1 MERSAGQNNSL
12 IFFRDHG
19 ILQNVLV
26 FVCVCGIFRYS
37 TVLTIHLFAC
47 FFLVRS
53 DVNVNFDVI
62 FGPAYKGIPLGAI
75 VSSALYA
82 QYGVNVDFTYNRK
95 EIKDHG
101 EGGQLVGASMSNKR
115 VLIIDDVITAGT
127 AIRESYDILTS
138 VNAIPMGVVI
148 ALDRA
153 EVRSID
159 DPMSAV
165 QAVERDLSIPVVSI
179 ITLVELQ
186 HFLEGQPS
194 DEYDTSTLQSVV
206 DYRKEYGAL

>member
-1 MERSAGQNNSL
+1 MK
-12 IFFRDHG
+12 
-19 ILQNVLV
+19 NVLV

>member
-1 MERSAGQNNSL
+1 MK
-12 IFFRDHG
+12 
-19 ILQNVLV
+19 NVLV
-26 FVCVCGIFRYS
+26 FVCVWYFSLLHS
-37 TVLTIHLFAC
+37 TNYPLVCL

>member
-1 MERSAGQNNSL
+1 MRVNDSPICQCSLENSFL
-12 IFFRDHG
+12 FLGRTC
-19 ILQNVLV
+19 LV
-26 FVCVCGIFRYS
+26 FLRTDG
-37 TVLTIHLFAC
+37 
-47 FFLVRS
+47 
-53 DVNVNFDVI
+53 DVNFDVI

-82 QYGVNVDFTYNRK
+82 QYGVNVEFTYNRK
-95 EIKDHG
+95 EVKDHG
-101 EGGQLVGASMSNKR
+101 EGGQLVGASMTNKR

-127 AIRESYDILTS
+127 AIRESYDLLTS

-153 EVRSID
+153 EIRSRD
-159 DPMSAV
+159 DPQSAV

-186 HFLEGQPS
+186 RFLEEQPS
-194 DEYDTSTLQSVV
+194 DVYDVTTLQSVI